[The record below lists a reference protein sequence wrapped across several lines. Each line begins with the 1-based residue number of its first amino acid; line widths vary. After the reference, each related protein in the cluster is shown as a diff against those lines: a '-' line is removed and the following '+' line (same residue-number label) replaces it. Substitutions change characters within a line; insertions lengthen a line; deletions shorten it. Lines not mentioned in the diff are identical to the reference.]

1 MFFINI
7 HVLLFQPP
15 SEAWPIGDGMVIGQ
29 GGWEGDKNRTG
40 DKNEKK
46 KQAGDRQICDNPNLE
61 LEPLFGLISIII
73 LIFNE
78 IPHPVFLSFLSLAR
92 FLSLFPP
99 HPRPI
104 FIITVIILSPASKG
118 IFFYNSLK
126 GSTFV
131 TSSAHSGN
139 FDVDSN
145 VIMPMRNIK

>member
-1 MFFINI
+1 MFYCFNP
-7 HVLLFQPP
+7 HLKLDPLVMGWWL
-15 SEAWPIGDGMVIGQ
+15 GR

-46 KQAGDRQICDNPNLE
+46 KQAGDRQIRDNPNLE

-78 IPHPVFLSFLSLAR
+78 IPHPVFLLFLSLAR

-118 IFFYNSLK
+118 ILFYNSLR

-139 FDVDSN
+139 FGVDSN

>member
-1 MFFINI
+1 MFYCFNP
-7 HVLLFQPP
+7 HLKLDPLVMGWWL
-15 SEAWPIGDGMVIGQ
+15 GR

-46 KQAGDRQICDNPNLE
+46 KQAGDRQIRDNPNLE

-78 IPHPVFLSFLSLAR
+78 TPHPVFLLFLSLAR

-118 IFFYNSLK
+118 ILFYNSLR

-139 FDVDSN
+139 FGVDSN